1 MKNILISLFILIS
14 SFLLLDFLFG
24 NYFFNSHFKIDVYE
38 QNNKFLYNF
47 KKKQKIKNY
56 NYGNLNYEL
65 CTNNLGAID
74 SCNSKSIKTKKIDYL
89 FLGDSFVEGLG
100 IDFDNTF
107 FGLLK
112 KKHSDKKFL
121 NLGVSGYSSSIYYKK
136 LEYFYQNGYTFSN
149 IYVFLD
155 TSDIFD
161 EIYRYKQNSKD
172 EISFNLTNEE
182 INNLLDNKKKIIK
195 NFHNKFPATFF
206 LSSLIINSFSNFSLI
221 ENYYFD
227 LMINHSFGKWSYD
240 KSEIYSVKKIDY
252 SLKKNSKYIQKI
264 INLANK
270 NKSKIIFVLYPW
282 PGHIYQ
288 EQINNKYNEYWTNFF
303 INKDVDLVNL
313 NSIFFKFLKSKSS
326 KEIILQYYILGD
338 VHFNKEGHKLIFQNI
353 DENLDLN

>member
-1 MKNILISLFILIS
+1 MKNILICLFILITG
-14 SFLLLDFLFG
+14 FLFLDFLFG
-24 NYFFNSHFKIDVYE
+24 SYFFNSHFKIDIYE
-38 QNNKFLYNF
+38 KNSNFLYNF
-47 KKKQKIKNY
+47 KKKQNIKNY

-74 SCNSKSIKTKKIDYL
+74 SCKSKSIKTKKIDYL

-100 IDFDNTF
+100 IKFDDTF

-112 KKHSDKKFL
+112 NKYNEKKFL

-136 LEYFYQNGYTFSN
+136 LEHFYQTGYKFSN

-161 EIYRYKQNSKD
+161 EIYRYKENSKGK
-172 EISFNLTNEE
+172 ISFNFTNEE

-206 LSSLIINSFSNFSLI
+206 LSSLIINLFSNFSFI
-221 ENYYFD
+221 ENYYYD
-227 LMINHSFGKWSYD
+227 MMINHSFGKWSYD
-240 KSEIYSVKKIDY
+240 KSKIFSIKKIDY

-270 NKSKIIFVLYPW
+270 NKSKITFVLYPW

-288 EQINNKYNEYWTNFF
+288 EQINNKYNEYWKNFF
-303 INKDVDLVNL
+303 INKDVDLINL
-313 NSIFFKFLKSKSS
+313 NSIFFDFLKIKSS
-326 KEIILQYYILGD
+326 KKIILQYYILGD

-353 DENLDLN
+353 EKNLSLN